1 MQGSSR
7 PISVVLLSAGERS
20 VFLKHMAYR
29 LLLTVWA
36 IYALIFES
44 LSHCVVSFFI
54 GVCLYGMGEIVF
66 SSMLGMA
73 RQHDRNE
80 KARLAREA
88 AEAARLA
95 KQAEKADKANYFDAA

>member
-7 PISVVLLSAGERS
+7 QIPVVPLSAGERS

-29 LLLTVWA
+29 LLLTLWA

-44 LSHCVVSFFI
+44 FSHCVVALLI
-54 GVCLYGMGEIVF
+54 VACLYGMGEIVF
-66 SSMLGMA
+66 ASLLGMA
-73 RQHDRNE
+73 RQRDRDE

-88 AEAARLA
+88 AEAARQA
-95 KQAEKADKANYFDAA
+95 RQAEKSNYFDAA